1 MPADPRPGQGRWVAP
16 GTAEAPPRPARRLAP
31 LAAILPLLT
40 LLSLCWLAFFNGLGS
55 LGLMD
60 KTEALFVEVAHQMVL
75 RHDWVTPWWNG
86 QTFFDYPVW
95 GYWMVAQ
102 SFRLFGTTELAAR
115 LPVALAATATVM
127 AACGLIYLWG
137 STQEAPRSRLIRA
150 CVAAGVLATTP
161 GWIGWGRSATTDM
174 FLASAISLALFG
186 FLISHRLAGHRLWEP
201 LGRIV
206 LALFSGIAVLAK
218 GPVGLLLPALVI
230 GAFLTWRGH
239 WQRWA
244 RPVPLLAMTLLFL
257 GVVLP
262 WYSAATAANGGAFL
276 NGFLGFSNL
285 KRFTSVL
292 YDHPGPP
299 WFYLPW
305 LLLLLL
311 PWTFFLPAAL
321 VGRGRWWSPGRGDG
335 ASHPGDELQLFLVMW
350 FGLVVAFFSA
360 AATKLP
366 GYILPALPAASLLV
380 GLYWRPWPAHGQQE
394 GHRPGATVTSA
405 RAADWPVSGWP
416 SSCAGWIQ
424 TALLAGLA
432 LASLQAPHW
441 VATDP
446 AYPQLGA
453 ALASSGLPLRLAAL
467 LAAMA
472 LASAWL
478 LVRGQGRWL
487 YLPNLIG
494 FAGLL
499 ALVIAPLGPLLDR
512 ERQAPARQ
520 LALEARR
527 LARPGEPL
535 WVVGTKR
542 YSTLFYGGETARF
555 VSGRDELR
563 QSLNDSQPGQAGPSQ
578 RPASIRLLGDRRQL
592 ERLRLPDAAVEQLV
606 RRGEQELWRLTPPR
620 QGNP

>member
-1 MPADPRPGQGRWVAP
+1 M
-16 GTAEAPPRPARRLAP
+16 
-31 LAAILPLLT
+31 
-40 LLSLCWLAFFNGLGS
+40 
-55 LGLMD
+55 
-60 KTEALFVEVAHQMVL
+60 
-75 RHDWVTPWWNG
+75 
-86 QTFFDYPVW
+86 
-95 GYWMVAQ
+95 
-102 SFRLFGTTELAAR
+102 
-115 LPVALAATATVM
+115 ALAATATVM
-127 AACGLIYLWG
+127 AACGLVYLWG
-137 STQEAPRSRLIRA
+137 SAQEAPRSRLIRA

-161 GWIGWGRSATTDM
+161 GWIGWGRAATTDM
-174 FLASAISLALFG
+174 LLASAISLALFG

-201 LGRIV
+201 LGRIA

-218 GPVGLLLPALVI
+218 GPVGVLLPALVI
-230 GAFLTWRGH
+230 GVFLTWRGH

-244 RPVPLLAMTLLFL
+244 RPDHLLAMLLLFL

-262 WYSAATAANGGAFL
+262 WYGAATEANGGDFL

-321 VGRGRWWSPGRGDG
+321 IGRGRWWSLRRSAAAG
-335 ASHPGDELQLFLVMW
+335 HPGDDLQLFLVLW
-350 FGLVVAFFSA
+350 LGLVVAFFSA

-380 GLYWRPWPAHGQQE
+380 GLYWRPWPADGQQE
-394 GHRPGATVTSA
+394 RPVSS
-405 RAADWPVSGWP
+405 WPISGWP
-416 SSCAGWIQ
+416 LSAAGWIQ
-424 TALLAGLA
+424 AALLGGLA
-432 LASLQAPHW
+432 LASVQAPRW
-441 VATDP
+441 AATDP
-446 AYPQLGA
+446 AYPNLGA

-487 YLPNLIG
+487 YLPNLVG

-512 ERQAPARQ
+512 ERQAPPRQ
-520 LALEARR
+520 LAQEARR

-555 VSGRDELR
+555 VSGRDEL
-563 QSLNDSQPGQAGPSQ
+563 QDSLNDSPPGQGGPGQ
-578 RPASIRLLGDRRQL
+578 RPSSIRLLGDRRQL
-592 ERLRLPDAAVEQLV
+592 ERLRLPAAVVQQLA

-620 QGNP
+620 TGNP

>member
-1 MPADPRPGQGRWVAP
+1 
-16 GTAEAPPRPARRLAP
+16 
-31 LAAILPLLT
+31 LPLLT

-102 SFRLFGTTELAAR
+102 SFRWFGPTEWAAR
-115 LPVALAATATVM
+115 LPVALAASATVM
-127 AACGLIYLWG
+127 AACGLVFLWG
-137 STQEAPRSRLIRA
+137 SAQEAPRSRLIRA
-150 CVAAGVLATTP
+150 CAAAGVLATSP
-161 GWIGWGRSATTDM
+161 GWIGWGRIATTDM

-201 LGRIV
+201 LGRTA

-230 GAFLTWRGH
+230 GTFLTWRGH
-239 WQRWA
+239 WRAWA
-244 RPVPLLAMTLLFL
+244 RPVPLLAMALLLL

-321 VGRGRWWSPGRGDG
+321 IGRGRWWSRRQGDAAG
-335 ASHPGDELQLFLVMW
+335 NPGDELQLFLVLW
-350 FGLVVAFFSA
+350 LGLVLAFFSA

-380 GLYWRPWPAHGQQE
+380 GLYWRPWP
-394 GHRPGATVTSA
+394 T
-405 RAADWPVSGWP
+405 SGWP
-416 SSCAGWIQ
+416 VGGWPARGAGWIQ
-424 TALLAGLA
+424 TALLGGLA
-432 LASLQAPHW
+432 LASIQAPHW
-441 VATDP
+441 AATDP

-512 ERQAPARQ
+512 QRQAPARQ

-555 VSGRDELR
+555 VSGHDEL
-563 QSLNDSQPGQAGPSQ
+563 QGSLSDSEPGHGGPSQ
-578 RPASIRLLGDRRQL
+578 GPSSIRLLGDRRQL
-592 ERLRLPDAAVEQLV
+592 EQLRLPDATVQQLA

-620 QGNP
+620 TGNR

>member
-1 MPADPRPGQGRWVAP
+1 MQADPRPDQSRWVIP
-16 GTAEAPPRPARRLAP
+16 ITAAAPPRPTALSPFSA
-31 LAAILPLLT
+31 LLPLLT
-40 LLSLCWLAFFNGLGS
+40 LLSVCWLAFFNGLGS

-60 KTEALFVEVAHQMVL
+60 KTEALFVEVAHQMVQ
-75 RHDWVTPWWNG
+75 RHDWITPWWNG

-102 SFRLFGTTELAAR
+102 SFRLFGATEWAAR

-127 AACGLIYLWG
+127 AACGLVYLWG
-137 STQEAPRSRLIRA
+137 STLEAPRTRLIRA

-161 GWIGWGRSATTDM
+161 GWIGWGRTATTDM

-201 LGRIV
+201 MGRIA

-239 WQRWA
+239 WRRWA
-244 RPVPLLAMTLLFL
+244 RPFPLLAMALLFL

-262 WYSAATAANGGAFL
+262 GYSAATEANGDAFL

-292 YDHPGPP
+292 YAHPGPP

-321 VGRGRWWSPGRGDG
+321 IGRGRWWSPSRGAG
-335 ASHPGDELQLFLVMW
+335 PGPCADELQLFLVLW
-350 FGLVVAFFSA
+350 LGLVVAFFSA

-380 GLYWRPWPAHGQQE
+380 GLYWRPWPAQGQQQ
-394 GHRPGATVTSA
+394 GRRPGSSA
-405 RAADWPVSGWP
+405 PRDPSGWPVSA
-416 SSCAGWIQ
+416 AGWTQ
-424 TALLAGLA
+424 TALLGGLA
-432 LASLQAPHW
+432 LASLQAPRW
-441 VATDP
+441 AATDP
-446 AYPQLGA
+446 AYPHLGA
-453 ALASSGLPLRLAAL
+453 ALASSGLPLWLAIV

-487 YLPNLIG
+487 YLANLVG

-512 ERQAPARQ
+512 ERQAPPRQ

-527 LARPGEPL
+527 LALPDEPL

-555 VSGRDELR
+555 VSGNDELQDR
-563 QSLNDSQPGQAGPSQ
+563 LKELEPGPGGPNQ
-578 RPASIRLLGDRRQL
+578 RPSSIRLLGDRRQL
-592 ERLRLPDAAVEQLV
+592 DQLRLPDAAVQRLA

-620 QGNP
+620 AVNP

>member
-1 MPADPRPGQGRWVAP
+1 
-16 GTAEAPPRPARRLAP
+16 
-31 LAAILPLLT
+31 
-40 LLSLCWLAFFNGLGS
+40 
-55 LGLMD
+55 MD

-102 SFRLFGTTELAAR
+102 SFRWFGTTEWAAR

-127 AACGLIYLWG
+127 AACGLVYLWG
-137 STQEAPRSRLIRA
+137 SAQEAPRSRLIRA

-186 FLISHRLAGHRLWEP
+186 FLISHRLAGHRIWEP
-201 LGRIV
+201 FGRIA

-230 GAFLTWRGH
+230 GAFLSWRGH
-239 WQRWA
+239 WHRWA
-244 RPVPLLAMTLLFL
+244 RPVPLLAMALLFV

-262 WYSAATAANGGAFL
+262 WYSAATEANGGAFL

-292 YDHPGPP
+292 YAHPGPP

-311 PWTFFLPAAL
+311 PWSFFLPAAL
-321 VGRGRWWSPGRGDG
+321 VGRGRWWSFRRSDTAG
-335 ASHPGDELQLFLVMW
+335 HPGDELQLFLVLW
-350 FGLVVAFFSA
+350 LGLVVAFFSA

-380 GLYWRPWPAHGQQE
+380 GLYWRPWP
-394 GHRPGATVTSA
+394 TSGWSVGG
-405 RAADWPVSGWP
+405 RPVSG
-416 SSCAGWIQ
+416 AGWIQ
-424 TALLAGLA
+424 TALLGGLA
-432 LASLQAPHW
+432 LASLQASHW
-441 VATDP
+441 AATDP
-446 AYPQLGA
+446 AYPHLGD

-472 LASAWL
+472 IASAWL

-555 VSGRDELR
+555 VSGHDELKE
-563 QSLNDSQPGQAGPSQ
+563 SLSEGKPGQAGPSQ
-578 RPASIRLLGDRRQL
+578 RPSSIRLLGDRRQL
-592 ERLRLPDAAVEQLV
+592 ERLHLPAAAVQQLA

-620 QGNP
+620 TGNR

>member
-1 MPADPRPGQGRWVAP
+1 MPADPRPGQGPWVVP
-16 GTAEAPPRPARRLAP
+16 STAAAPPRPAPLAP
-31 LAAILPLLT
+31 LRALLPLLT

-75 RHDWVTPWWNG
+75 RNDWVTPWWNG
-86 QTFFDYPVW
+86 QIFFDYPVW

-102 SFRLFGTTELAAR
+102 SFRWFGPTEWAAR

-127 AACGLIYLWG
+127 AACGLVYLWG
-137 STQEAPRSRLIRA
+137 SAQEAPRSRLIRA

-161 GWIGWGRSATTDM
+161 GWIGWGRAATTDM

-201 LGRIV
+201 LGRIA

-218 GPVGLLLPALVI
+218 GPVGVLLPALVI
-230 GAFLTWRGH
+230 GVFLTWRGH

-244 RPVPLLAMTLLFL
+244 RPVHLLAMLLLFL

-262 WYSAATAANGGAFL
+262 WYSAATEANGGAFL

-285 KRFTSVL
+285 QRFTSVL

-311 PWTFFLPAAL
+311 PWSFFLPAAL
-321 VGRGRWWSPGRGDG
+321 IGRGRWWSLRRSTA
-335 ASHPGDELQLFLVMW
+335 ASHAGDELQLFLVLW
-350 FGLVVAFFSA
+350 LGLVVAFFSA

-380 GLYWRPWPAHGQQE
+380 GLYWRPWPADGQQQRR
-394 GHRPGATVTSA
+394 RPI
-405 RAADWPVSGWP
+405 SGWP
-416 SSCAGWIQ
+416 ISAAGWIQ
-424 TALLAGLA
+424 AALLAGLA
-432 LASLQAPHW
+432 LASVQAPRW
-441 VATDP
+441 AATDP
-446 AYPQLGA
+446 AYPNFGA

-512 ERQAPARQ
+512 ERQAPPRQ

-555 VSGRDELR
+555 VSGRDEL
-563 QSLNDSQPGQAGPSQ
+563 QDNLNDSQPGQGGPGQ
-578 RPASIRLLGDRRQL
+578 RPASIRLLGDSRQL
-592 ERLRLPDAAVEQLV
+592 ERLRLPAAAVQQLA

-620 QGNP
+620 TGNP

>member
-1 MPADPRPGQGRWVAP
+1 MQADPRPDQSRWVSP
-16 GTAEAPPRPARRLAP
+16 ITAEAPPRPAPLAP
-31 LAAILPLLT
+31 LAALLPLLT
-40 LLSLCWLAFFNGLGS
+40 LISACWLAFFNGLGS

-102 SFRLFGTTELAAR
+102 GFRLFGPTEWAAR

-127 AACGLIYLWG
+127 AACGLVYLWG
-137 STQEAPRSRLIRA
+137 STLEAPRTRLIRA

-161 GWIGWGRSATTDM
+161 GWIGWGRTATTDM

-201 LGRIV
+201 MGRIA

-230 GAFLTWRGH
+230 AAFLTGRGH

-244 RPVPLLAMTLLFL
+244 RPFPMLAMALLFL

-292 YDHPGPP
+292 YAHPGPP

-311 PWTFFLPAAL
+311 PWALFLPAAL
-321 VGRGRWWSPGRGDG
+321 IGRGRWWSPSRGAG
-335 ASHPGDELQLFLVMW
+335 PGPFADELQLFLVLW
-350 FGLVVAFFSA
+350 LGLVLAFFSA

-380 GLYWRPWPAHGQQE
+380 GLYWRPWPAQGQQR
-394 GHRPGATVTSA
+394 GRRPGAPAPWGSSG
-405 RAADWPVSGWP
+405 WPVSA
-416 SSCAGWIQ
+416 AGWIQ
-424 TALLAGLA
+424 TALLGGLA

-441 VATDP
+441 AATDP
-446 AYPQLGA
+446 AYPHLGA
-453 ALASSGLPLRLAAL
+453 ALASSGLPLRLAIL

-478 LVRGQGRWL
+478 LLRGQGRWL
-487 YLPNLIG
+487 YLPNLVG

-512 ERQAPARQ
+512 ERQAPPRQ

-527 LARPGEPL
+527 LARPDEPL
-535 WVVGTKR
+535 WVVGSKR

-555 VSGRDELR
+555 VSGHDEVQDRLKEFE
-563 QSLNDSQPGQAGPSQ
+563 PGADGPSQ
-578 RPASIRLLGDRRQL
+578 RPSSIRLLGDRRQL
-592 ERLRLPDAAVEQLV
+592 EQLRLSEAAVQRLA
-606 RRGEQELWRLTPPR
+606 RRGEQELWRLTPPKAV
-620 QGNP
+620 NP